1 MGLIKN
7 QSVNASITGA
17 DGNLSVTGT
26 FQVIQDAITELMGLH
41 KIDNIS
47 VKREYNA
54 FWVFVKT
61 RVKFLKSLE
70 WNEKYTVHAFISFL
84 SVVKMNIDVEMKNER
99 GEAVFYSRTELC
111 ALDIATQ
118 RIRKLSMVGV
128 DGSILAE
135 GEAIDMQFTKFDE
148 TELPLVGT
156 VRIQS
161 TNIDFSHHTNNS
173 EYVRLIMNT
182 YSVSETEAMKIKEME
197 VIFAGQSYEGDV
209 LDIKKAML
217 SDKHLIVLEKNEIP
231 VVKCEIFYKTV

>member
-41 KIDNIS
+41 KIDNVS
-47 VKREYNA
+47 VKRDYNA

-61 RVKFLKSLE
+61 RVKFLKSLA
-70 WNEKYTVHAFISFL
+70 WNEKYAVHAFVSFL
-84 SVVKMNIDVEMKNER
+84 SVVKMNIDVEMKNAA
-99 GEAVFYSRTELC
+99 GEVVFHSRTELC

-118 RIRKLSMVGV
+118 RIRKLSTVGV
-128 DGSILAE
+128 DGSILAG
-135 GEAIDMQFTKFDE
+135 GEAAEIQFTKFDE
-148 TELPLVGT
+148 TDLPLIGNVQ
-156 VRIQS
+156 IQS
-161 TNIDFSHHTNNS
+161 ANIDFSHHTNNS

-182 YSVSETEAMKIKEME
+182 YSVAETETLKIKEME

-209 LDIKKAML
+209 LDIKKATL
-217 SDKHLIVLEKNEIP
+217 ADKHLIVLEKNGAP
-231 VVKCEIFYKTV
+231 VVKCEIVCKGE